1 MIFQFMLRGI
11 GLFLVGCNVLAQNA
25 TPGAEQLFERLSP
38 SIWVVKT
45 FDDAGKPIASGSAV
59 VIRAGSL
66 ITNCHV
72 LAKARKVSV
81 TRDNVAYGATLEH
94 ADAARDLCQL
104 KVANFNAPPV
114 TIAPAETPKI
124 GSRVYA
130 IGNPRGL
137 EMTISD
143 GLLSGIRRT
152 DNDEFVALQ
161 ITVPISPGSS
171 GGGLFDAQ
179 GRLIGITTFALR
191 DSQNLNFALPA
202 TWIAEVPARAA
213 AALAARNERKP
224 AATTQAG
231 VAQVFEYRLR
241 DRTTGLTQNIRYRLD
256 RIDGDQLIFNQGGRV
271 ERAGGEVVTLVSAI
285 AGEYELAMPPRG
297 WITKTPERGQ
307 TWQLQYETGIQNQRI
322 GMNVTARA
330 TDESTMR
337 IGDREFRIMRVEFTG
352 FTERGSF
359 ARTWTHAVYTANA
372 WYAPELGRVVRFDA
386 KTRGGSSTGF
396 FLVDE
401 ALELFDI
408 RKE

>member
-1 MIFQFMLRGI
+1 MLRGL
-11 GLFLVGCNVLAQNA
+11 GLFFVFGNVLAQNA
-25 TPGAEQLFERLSP
+25 TPSAEQLFERLSP

-45 FDDAGKPIASGSAV
+45 FDDAGRPVASGSAV
-59 VIRAGSL
+59 VIRTGTL
-66 ITNCHV
+66 ITNCNV

-81 TRDNVAYGATLEH
+81 TRDNIAYGATLEH
-94 ADAARDLCQL
+94 ADTARDLCQL
-104 KVANFNAPPV
+104 KVANFTAPPV
-114 TIAPAETPKI
+114 TIAAETPKI

-137 EMTISD
+137 ETTISD
-143 GLLSGIRRT
+143 GLLSGIRRA

-161 ITVPISPGSS
+161 VTVPISPGSS

-202 TWIAEVPARAA
+202 SWISEVPARSA
-213 AALAARNERKP
+213 AALAARSERSKP
-224 AATTQAG
+224 AAATQAAG
-231 VAQVFEYRLR
+231 AQVFEYRLR

-256 RIDGDQLIFNQGGRV
+256 RTDGDQLIFNQGGRV
-271 ERAGGEVVTLVSAI
+271 ERAGGEVVTLISPI

-297 WITKTPERGQ
+297 WITKTPEPGQ
-307 TWQLQYETGIQNQRI
+307 TWQLRYENLRQNQRI
-322 GMNVTARA
+322 KMNVTARA

-337 IGDREFRIMRVEFTG
+337 IGERELRIMRVEFKG
-352 FTERGSF
+352 STERGSN
-359 ARTWTHAVYTANA
+359 RTYAVYTANA
-372 WYAPELGRVVRFDA
+372 WYAPELGRIVRFDA
-386 KTRGGSSTGF
+386 KTRGGIGIHS

-401 ALELFDI
+401 ALELADI

>member
-1 MIFQFMLRGI
+1 MLRGI
-11 GLFLVGCNVLAQNA
+11 GLFLVGCNALAQNS
-25 TPGAEQLFERLSP
+25 TPSAEQLFERLSP

-45 FDDAGKPIASGSAV
+45 FDDAGRPVASGSAV

-81 TRDNVAYGATLEH
+81 TRDNVAYGAALEH
-94 ADAARDLCQL
+94 ADIARDLCLL
-104 KVANFNAPPV
+104 KVANFTAPPV
-114 TIAPAETPKI
+114 TTAPAETPKV
-124 GSRVYA
+124 GARVYA
-130 IGNPRGL
+130 IGNPRGM

-143 GLLSGIRRT
+143 GLLSGIRRA

-179 GRLIGITTFALR
+179 GRLIGITTFAMR

-202 TWIAEVPARAA
+202 AWIAEVPARSA
-213 AALAARNERKP
+213 AALAARDERKS
-224 AATTQAG
+224 AATTQ
-231 VAQVFEYRLR
+231 VRDAQVFEYRLR
-241 DRTTGLTQNIRYRLD
+241 DRITGLTQNVRYRQD
-256 RIDGDQLIFNQGGRV
+256 RMDGDQMVFNQGGRV
-271 ERAGGEVVTLVSAI
+271 ERAGGEVVTLTSVI

-297 WITKTPERGQ
+297 WLTKTPEPGQ
-307 TWQLQYETGIQNQRI
+307 TWQLRYENLRQNQRI
-322 GMNVTARA
+322 GINVTARA
-330 TDESTMR
+330 KDESTMR
-337 IGDREFRIMRVEFTG
+337 IGEREFRIMRVEFTG
-352 FTERGSF
+352 STERGSNRTY
-359 ARTWTHAVYTANA
+359 ARYTANA

-386 KTRGGSSTGF
+386 KTRGGTGIHSF
-396 FLVDE
+396 YVDE

>member
-1 MIFQFMLRGI
+1 MLRGI
-11 GLFLVGCNVLAQNA
+11 GLLLVGGNVLAQTA
-25 TPGAEQLFERLSP
+25 TPSPEQLFERLSP

-45 FDDAGKPIASGSAV
+45 FDDAGRPIASGSAV

-81 TRDNVAYGATLEH
+81 TRDNVAYGAALEH
-94 ADAARDLCQL
+94 ADAARDLCLL

-114 TIAPAETPKI
+114 TVAPAELPKI

-143 GLLSGIRRT
+143 GLLSGVRRA

-161 ITVPISPGSS
+161 VTVPISPGSS

-179 GRLIGITTFALR
+179 GRLIGITTFMLR
-191 DSQNLNFALPA
+191 DAQNVNFALPA
-202 TWIAEVPARAA
+202 AWIAEVPARAA
-213 AALAARNERKP
+213 AALAARDERNKP
-224 AATTQAG
+224 AVTTQAAS
-231 VAQVFEYRLR
+231 AQVFEYRLR

-256 RIDGDQLIFNQGGRV
+256 RTDGDQLIFNQGSRV
-271 ERAGGEVVTLVSAI
+271 ERAGGEVVTLASVI

-297 WITKTPERGQ
+297 WINKTPEPGQ
-307 TWQLQYETGIQNQRI
+307 TWQLRYETRMQNQKI

-337 IGDREFRIMRVEFTG
+337 IGDRELRIMRVEFKG
-352 FTERGSF
+352 STERGNN
-359 ARTWTHAVYTANA
+359 RTYAAYTANA

-386 KTRGGSSTGF
+386 KARGGNGSNF
-396 FLVDE
+396 YLVDE

>member
-1 MIFQFMLRGI
+1 MLHGI
-11 GLFLVGCNVLAQNA
+11 GLLLVGCNVLAQNA
-25 TPGAEQLFERLSP
+25 TPSPEQLFERLSP

-45 FDDAGKPIASGSAV
+45 FDDAGKLIATGSAV
-59 VIRAGSL
+59 VIGAGTL

-72 LAKARKVSV
+72 LVKARKVAV
-81 TRDNVAYGATLEH
+81 TRENIAYGATLEH
-94 ADAARDLCQL
+94 ADPARDLCQL
-104 KVANFNAPPV
+104 KVANFNAPAV
-114 TIAPAETPKI
+114 TIATEIPKV

-130 IGNPRGL
+130 IGNPRGW

-143 GLLSGIRRT
+143 GLLSGIRRA
-152 DNDEFVALQ
+152 DNDELVALQ
-161 ITVPISPGSS
+161 ISVPISPGSS

-179 GRLIGITTFALR
+179 GRLIGITTLIRR
-191 DSQNLNFALPA
+191 DAQNLNFAFPA

-213 AALAARNERKP
+213 AALAARSERNKP
-224 AATTQAG
+224 ATATQAG
-231 VAQVFEYRLR
+231 GAQVFEYRLR

-256 RIDGDQLIFNQGGRV
+256 RMDGDQLIFNQGSRV

-285 AGEYELAMPPRG
+285 AGEYELATPPRG

-307 TWQLQYETGIQNQRI
+307 TWQLRYETRMQNQQI
-322 GMNVTARA
+322 EMDLTARA

-337 IGDREFRIMRVEFTG
+337 IGDREFGIMRVEFTG
-352 FTERGSF
+352 FTTRGIYT
-359 ARTWTHAVYTANA
+359 RTSAVYTANA

-386 KTRGGSSTGF
+386 KARGASGTTF

>member
-1 MIFQFMLRGI
+1 MLRGI
-11 GLFLVGCNVLAQNA
+11 GLFLVGSSVLAQNA
-25 TPGAEQLFERLSP
+25 TPSAEQLFERLSP

-45 FDDAGKPIASGSAV
+45 FDDAGKPIATGSAV
-59 VIRAGSL
+59 VIQAGTL

-81 TRDNVAYGATLEH
+81 TRENVAYGATLEH
-94 ADAARDLCQL
+94 ADTARDLCQL

-114 TIAPAETPKI
+114 TVAPSETPKI

-152 DNDEFVALQ
+152 ANDEFVALQ
-161 ITVPISPGSS
+161 ITVPISHGSS

-179 GRLIGITTFALR
+179 GRLIGITTFGLR
-191 DSQNLNFALPA
+191 DSQNLNFALPSA
-202 TWIAEVPARAA
+202 WIAEVPARAA
-213 AALAARNERKP
+213 AALATRSEPKP
-224 AATTQAG
+224 VTTTQAG

-241 DRTTGLTQNIRYRLD
+241 DRVTGLTRNIRYRLD

-271 ERAGGEVVTLVSAI
+271 ERAGGEVVTLASVV
-285 AGEYELAMPPRG
+285 AGEYEVAMPPRG

-307 TWQLQYETGIQNQRI
+307 TWQLRYENQVQNQPIR
-322 GMNVTARA
+322 MSLKARA

-337 IGDREFRIMRVEFTG
+337 IGDREFQIMRVEFTG
-352 FTERGSF
+352 FTERRSHIRVPNAGVF
-359 ARTWTHAVYTANA
+359 TANA
-372 WYAPELGRVVRFDA
+372 WYAPELGRIVRFDA
-386 KTRGGSSTGF
+386 KARGGTGGST
-396 FLVDE
+396 FLIDE
-401 ALELFDI
+401 TLELFDI

>member
-1 MIFQFMLRGI
+1 MLRGI
-11 GLFLVGCNVLAQNA
+11 GLLLVGCNALAQNA
-25 TPGAEQLFERLSP
+25 TPSPEQLFERLSP
-38 SIWVVKT
+38 SIWVVRT
-45 FDDAGKPIASGSAV
+45 FDDTGRQIATGSAV
-59 VIRAGSL
+59 VIQAGSL

-72 LAKARKVSV
+72 LIKARKVSV
-81 TRDNVAYGATLEH
+81 TRENVAYGATLQY
-94 ADAARDLCQL
+94 ADPARDLCQL

-114 TIAPAETPKI
+114 IIATETPKV

-130 IGNPRGL
+130 IGNPRGM

-143 GLLSGIRRT
+143 GLLSGIRRA
-152 DNDEFVALQ
+152 DDDEFIVLQ

-179 GRLIGITTFALR
+179 GRLIGITTLIRR
-191 DSQNLNFALPA
+191 DAQNLNFAFPA
-202 TWIAEVPARAA
+202 AWIAEVPARSA
-213 AALAARNERKP
+213 AALAARNERKT
-224 AATTQAG
+224 AATNQAG
-231 VAQVFEYRLR
+231 NAQVFEYRLR
-241 DRTTGLTQNIRYRLD
+241 DRTTGLTQNIRYRLE
-256 RIDGDQLIFNQGGRV
+256 RMDGDQLIFNQGSRV
-271 ERAGGEVVTLVSAI
+271 ERAGGEVVTLTSAI

-297 WITKTPERGQ
+297 WITKTPEPGQ
-307 TWQLQYETGIQNQRI
+307 TWQLQYETRMQNQRI

-337 IGDREFRIMRVEFTG
+337 IGEREFRIMRVEFTG
-352 FTERGSF
+352 FTERNRVS
-359 ARTWTHAVYTANA
+359 AVYTANA

-386 KTRGGSSTGF
+386 KTRGGTGIYF

>member
-1 MIFQFMLRGI
+1 MLRGI
-11 GLFLVGCNVLAQNA
+11 GLLLVGCNALAQNA
-25 TPGAEQLFERLSP
+25 TPSPEQLFERLSP
-38 SIWVVKT
+38 STWGVKT
-45 FDDAGKPIASGSAV
+45 FDDTGRQIASGSAV
-59 VIRAGSL
+59 VIRAGTL

-72 LAKARKVSV
+72 LVRARKVSV
-81 TRDNVAYGATLEH
+81 TRENVAYGASLEH
-94 ADAARDLCQL
+94 ADPERDLCQL
-104 KVANFNAPPV
+104 KVANF
-114 TIAPAETPKI
+114 TAPAVTMAPSETPKI

-143 GLLSGIRRT
+143 GLLSGVRRT
-152 DNDEFVALQ
+152 DNGEFVALQ

-179 GRLIGITTFALR
+179 GRLIGITTFYRA
-191 DSQNLNFALPA
+191 DGQNLNFAVPA
-202 TWIAEVPARAA
+202 AWIAEVPARAA
-213 AALAARNERKP
+213 AALAARNERNKP

-231 VAQVFEYRLR
+231 NAQVFEYRLR

-256 RIDGDQLIFNQGGRV
+256 RVDGDQLIFNQGGRV
-271 ERAGGEVVTLVSAI
+271 ERAGGEVVKLVSAI
-285 AGEYELAMPPRG
+285 AGEYELAMPPGG

-307 TWQLQYETGIQNQRI
+307 TWQLRYETRIQDRQN

-352 FTERGSF
+352 FTERGSN
-359 ARTWTHAVYTANA
+359 RTYAVYAANA

-386 KTRGGSSTGF
+386 KTRGGTGIHF

>member
-1 MIFQFMLRGI
+1 MFRGI

-25 TPGAEQLFERLSP
+25 TPSAEQLFERLSP

-45 FDDAGKPIASGSAV
+45 FDDAGRPIASGSAV

-81 TRDNVAYGATLEH
+81 TRDNVAYGASLEH
-94 ADAARDLCQL
+94 ADTARDLCQL

-114 TIAPAETPKI
+114 TIASTGTPKI
-124 GSRVYA
+124 GARVYA

-143 GLLSGIRRT
+143 GLLSGIRRA

-179 GRLIGITTFALR
+179 GRLIGITTFILR
-191 DSQNLNFALPA
+191 DAQNLNFAVPA
-202 TWIAEVPARAA
+202 AWIAEVPARSA
-213 AALAARNERKP
+213 AALAARSERSKP
-224 AATTQAG
+224 AAATQAG
-231 VAQVFEYRLR
+231 NAQVFEYRLR

-256 RIDGDQLIFNQGGRV
+256 RMDGDQLIFNQGSRV
-271 ERAGGEVVTLVSAI
+271 ERAGGEVVTLTNAI
-285 AGEYELAMPPRG
+285 AGEYELAMPPGG

-307 TWQLQYETGIQNQRI
+307 TWQLQYETKMQNQRI
-322 GMNVTARA
+322 GMSVTARA
-330 TDESTMR
+330 ADESTMR
-337 IGDREFRIMRVEFTG
+337 IGEREFRIMRVEFTG
-352 FTERGSF
+352 FTERGTF
-359 ARTWTHAVYTANA
+359 LKTNAVYAANA
-372 WYAPELGRVVRFDA
+372 WYAPELGRIVRFDA
-386 KTRGGSSTGF
+386 KTRGGSGTSF

>member
-1 MIFQFMLRGI
+1 MLRGI
-11 GLFLVGCNVLAQNA
+11 GLFLVGCNALAQNSA
-25 TPGAEQLFERLSP
+25 PSPEQLFERLSP
-38 SIWVVKT
+38 SIWVIKT
-45 FDDAGKPIASGSAV
+45 FDDAGRQIASGSAV
-59 VIRAGSL
+59 VIRAGTL

-81 TRDNVAYGATLEH
+81 TRENVAYGASLEH
-94 ADAARDLCQL
+94 ADAARDLCQI
-104 KVANFNAPPV
+104 KVANFNAPAV
-114 TIAPAETPKI
+114 TTGPAETPKV

-137 EMTISD
+137 ELTISD
-143 GLLSGIRRT
+143 GLLSGIRRA

-202 TWIAEVPARAA
+202 AWIAEVPARAA
-213 AALAARNERKP
+213 AALAARNERNKP
-224 AATTQAG
+224 AAGAQAG
-231 VAQVFEYRLR
+231 NAQVFEYRLR
-241 DRTTGLTQNIRYRLD
+241 DRTTGLAQNIRYRLN
-256 RIDGDQLIFNQGGRV
+256 RVDGDQLIFNQGSRV
-271 ERAGGEVVTLVSAI
+271 ERAGGEVVALTSAI
-285 AGEYELAMPPRG
+285 AGEYEMAMPPRG
-297 WITKTPERGQ
+297 WITKTPEPGQ
-307 TWQLQYETGIQNQRI
+307 TWQLQYDTGPQTYRI
-322 GMNVTARA
+322 RMNITARA

-337 IGDREFRIMRVEFTG
+337 IGDREFRIMRVEFNG
-352 FTERGSF
+352 YTERGIPI
-359 ARTWTHAVYTANA
+359 TTGAVYTANA

-386 KTRGGSSTGF
+386 KTRGGSGIRL

-401 ALELFDI
+401 ALELVDI

>member
-1 MIFQFMLRGI
+1 MIFRFTLRGI
-11 GLFLVGCNVLAQNA
+11 GLFLIGCNVLAQNA
-25 TPGAEQLFERLSP
+25 TPSPEQLFERLSP
-38 SIWVVKT
+38 SIWVIKT
-45 FDDAGKPIASGSAV
+45 FDDTGRQIASGSAV
-59 VIRAGSL
+59 VIGVGTL

-94 ADAARDLCQL
+94 ADTARDLCQI
-104 KVANFNAPPV
+104 KVANFNAPKAI
-114 TIAPAETPKI
+114 IAPAETPKI
-124 GSRVYA
+124 GSRIYA

-152 DNDEFVALQ
+152 ANDEFVALQ
-161 ITVPISPGSS
+161 VTVPISPGSS

-179 GRLIGITTFALR
+179 GRLIGITTFGLR
-191 DSQNLNFALPA
+191 DSQNLNFALPVA
-202 TWIAEVPARAA
+202 WIAEVPARAA
-213 AALAARNERKP
+213 AALAARNERNKP
-224 AATTQAG
+224 AVTTQAG
-231 VAQVFEYRLR
+231 NAQVFEYRLR

-256 RIDGDQLIFNQGGRV
+256 RVDRDQLIFNQGSRV

-297 WITKTPERGQ
+297 WITKMPERGQ
-307 TWQLQYETGIQNQRI
+307 TWQLRYETRIQNQQI
-322 GMNVTARA
+322 GMDLTARA

-337 IGDREFRIMRVEFTG
+337 IGDREFGIMRVEFTG
-352 FTERGSF
+352 FTTRGNF
-359 ARTWTHAVYTANA
+359 VRTNAVYTANA

-386 KTRGGSSTGF
+386 KTRGGNGTSF
-396 FLVDE
+396 YLVDE